1 MSTTTV
7 TLLIAWL
14 LFPFLGAFL
23 AALLPSLARWLTL
36 VCAVSTTA
44 VGVLLFPLS
53 TPWSLELT
61 GPLGVLLQ
69 ADAQAAPFL
78 LLNGLVALA
87 VLLDTWRRPP
97 LGPFLLLVMV
107 LVGGLNSAFLAVDL
121 VSLYVALE
129 VVGVTAFLLIL
140 QKRQPQQLWIALRY
154 LLVSNS
160 VMTLYLVGA
169 ALLYLQ
175 TESFRLKALSSPAME
190 PRSLAVV
197 VALLLVGLLAKS
209 GVFLSGL
216 WLPRTHAEAPSEV
229 SALLSGVVVAGGLC
243 PLLRLSNQLP
253 QLQPLLLAIGL
264 ASALLGVIY
273 ALAETDLKRV
283 LAWST
288 LGQVGLVIISPV
300 TGGVYALAHG
310 LAKACLFL
318 VAGRAGS
325 RDLSRWRQQPL
336 QAGLAVPL
344 LLASLS
350 IAGAPLLLGY
360 WTKTQLN
367 AEIASQLSPLLDR
380 TLLVAKVGT
389 AAVYARLCWRPIR
402 WQGPWPSAG
411 VGLLLLLLLA
421 LGLLQG
427 PLPSLGGALKALAVI
442 AAGVGVHAGLSLVA
456 QALRRRRQATASP
469 APDLAPGPVLD
480 PPPLPLPLPDLER
493 LQELLGGIA
502 VVGAAL
508 VAALMPRE
516 ALWPG

>member
-7 TLLIAWL
+7 SLLIAWL

-36 VCAVSTTA
+36 ACALSTTA
-44 VGVLLFPLS
+44 VGVLLFPLTS
-53 TPWSLELT
+53 PWALELT

-97 LGPFLLLVMV
+97 PGPFLLLVMV

-129 VVGVTAFLLIL
+129 VVGITAFLLIL

-160 VMTLYLVGA
+160 VMTMYLVGA

-175 TESFRLKALSSPAME
+175 TGSFRLAALSSPAME

-197 VALLLVGLLAKS
+197 VAFLLVGLLAKS

-229 SALLSGVVVAGGLC
+229 SALLSGSVVAGGLC
-243 PLLRLSNQLP
+243 PLLRLETQLP
-253 QLQPLLLAIGL
+253 QLQPLLILIGL
-264 ASALLGVIY
+264 ASALLGVLY

-288 LGQVGLVIISPV
+288 LGQVGLVILSPV
-300 TGGVYALAHG
+300 SGGIYALAHG

-325 RDLSRWRQQPL
+325 RDLGRWRQQPL
-336 QAGLAVPL
+336 EAGLALPL

-350 IAGAPLLLGY
+350 IAGAPLLVGY
-360 WTKTQLN
+360 WTKTQLSV
-367 AEIASQLSPLLDR
+367 AMASQLSPLLER
-380 TLLVAKVGT
+380 TMLVAMVGT

-402 WQGPWPSAG
+402 WQGPLPSPG
-411 VGLLLLLLLA
+411 VAVLVVLVVA

-427 PLPSLGGALKALAVI
+427 PLPSAAGVIKALGVI
-442 AAGVGVHAGLSLVA
+442 AAGAAVHGGLSLMA
-456 QALRRRRQATASP
+456 QALRRRRQAALAP
-469 APDLAPGPVLD
+469 APGLD
-480 PPPLPLPLPDLER
+480 PPPLPLPLPDMER